1 MYFTSMYKLRWWL
14 GPRTSWLFRRF
25 RTGICVLTLAVSALL
40 LGGCSGP
47 YQTGSPSQ
55 RMDAWV
61 NDTGFGQQI
70 GTLTAD
76 NQRISEVIRLKN
88 GTGAIHADC
97 SLLVSDAEAANGN
110 LPTPNHQVSLLLYSA
125 YGLEGEAGTNC
136 YNAGSTNQV
145 LLAKSKAER
154 TKAIAEIQSS
164 LKAIEQITKST
175 VSTTTTT
182 NPNSGSIFG

>member
-1 MYFTSMYKLRWWL
+1 ML
-14 GPRTSWLFRRF
+14 
-25 RTGICVLTLAVSALL
+25 VLSALV

-47 YQTGSPSQ
+47 YQTGSPAQ
-55 RMDAWV
+55 RMNAWV

-76 NQRISEVIRLKN
+76 NQRITEVIHLKH

-97 SLLVSDAEAANGN
+97 SLLVSDAETANGN
-110 LPTPNHQVSLLLYSA
+110 LPTPNHQVSLLLYNA

-136 YNAGSTNQV
+136 YNAGSTNQA

-154 TKAIAEIQSS
+154 AKAMIEIQSS
-164 LKAIEQITKST
+164 LKMIEQIMKST